1 MAWVLEWVSEG
12 VALKLAE
19 GLFGASALIDCHAF
33 VKTDLV
39 ALLAES
45 LIASAGVASIQ
56 TCWHREESVALPVI
70 KNKRFECLRRYQDK

>member
-1 MAWVLEWVSEG
+1 MSWILEWVSEG
-12 VALKLAE
+12 VALKLAK

-45 LIASAGVASIQ
+45 LIASAGVTNCQA
-56 TCWHREESVALPVI
+56 
-70 KNKRFECLRRYQDK
+70 RRH